1 MSNYWRTFRTILLG
15 LLDRPMWMLLLFS
28 ILISSTVYLRQ
39 GVWDLP
45 VAIIDLDHSSFS
57 RELTRRLDA
66 TPKIATQ
73 SYNSLQEARRD
84 LALRRLFSIIIIPKD
99 LQNKI
104 LRGEA
109 VTVPVYGDATS
120 RLASGQI
127 RQDVMLTY
135 TELLNQYNTRL
146 LMGAGFDAQQAQVIV
161 QPVKAELVDLFNPG
175 TGFAAIVFPGLL
187 IMLVQHTLLIAS
199 IRVIISMHNLASGR
213 PPFSVYLGAVSGL
226 LPIWFFLSVVLFVLW
241 PWLLGYR
248 QIASMGEVLLLT
260 LPFLIAVLG
269 MGKFL
274 TECLGRVEL
283 VYLTVSFV
291 TVPVMYLS
299 GTMWPLQSMPDWV
312 RAVAYMLPSTWA
324 TKMIAGVN
332 QMGISLADI
341 QFDVLML
348 LALGLFYTTL
358 GVLIEQGRRW
368 WKKRTKVELS

>member
-1 MSNYWRTFRTILLG
+1 MRNFARTFRNVLVG

-28 ILISSTVYLRQ
+28 ILISSTVYMRQ

-57 RELTRRLDA
+57 RELIRRLDA

-73 SYNSLQEARRD
+73 SYNSLPEAKRD

-99 LQNKI
+99 LQSKI
-104 LRGEA
+104 LRGQA

-135 TELLNQYNTRL
+135 DELLNQYNRDRL
-146 LMGAGFDAQQAQVIV
+146 MAAGFDRQQAQVIV
-161 QPVKAELVDLFNPG
+161 RPIQAELVDLFNPG

-199 IRVIISMHNLASGR
+199 IRVIISMHNLPTGR
-213 PPFSVYLGAVSGL
+213 PPFSVYLGAVCGL
-226 LPIWFFLSVVLFVLW
+226 LPIWFFLSIVLFVLW
-241 PWLLGYR
+241 PWLMGYR
-248 QIASMGEVLLLT
+248 QIASIGEVLLLT

-269 MGKFL
+269 MGKFI

-283 VYLTVSFV
+283 IYLTVSFV

-332 QMGISLADI
+332 QMGIDLADI
-341 QFDVLML
+341 HFDVLML
-348 LALGLFYTTL
+348 LALGVFYTLL
-358 GVLIEQGRRW
+358 GVLIEQGRGW
-368 WKKRTKVELS
+368 WQKRYTVEAE

>member
-1 MSNYWRTFRTILLG
+1 MRDFARSFRTVLLG

-28 ILISSTVYLRQ
+28 ILISSTVYMRQ

-45 VAIIDLDHSSFS
+45 VAVIDLDHSSFS

-66 TPKIATQ
+66 TPKIAVQ
-73 SYNSLQEARRD
+73 SYNSLQEARHD
-84 LALRRLFSIIIIPKD
+84 LAWRRLFSIIIIPKD

-135 TELLNQYNTRL
+135 SELLNQYNAKL
-146 LMGAGFDAQQAQVIV
+146 LMGAGFDAQQAQMMV

-199 IRVIISMHNLASGR
+199 IRVIISMHSRPSGR
-213 PPFSVYLGAVSGL
+213 PSFSVYLGAVCGL
-226 LPIWFFLSVVLFVLW
+226 LPIWFFLSIVLFVLW

-248 QIASMGEVLLLT
+248 QIASIGEILLLT

-283 VYLTVSFV
+283 VYLSVSFV

-332 QMGISLADI
+332 QMGISLTDI

-348 LALGLFYTTL
+348 LALGLFYTAL
-358 GVLIEQGRRW
+358 GVLIEQGRHW
-368 WKKRTKVELS
+368 WQKRAKLKVS